1 MSEDKM
7 QKIESLAKRRGF
19 IYSGSDIYGGLAN
32 SWDYGPMGVELK
44 NNIRQQWWK
53 LFVLQ
58 REDIIGLDSA
68 LIMNTKVWQAS
79 GHLEYFNDPLVED
92 KKTHERYRLDELL
105 EKFGIDTKKMSIEQ
119 MFTEVKKRSLKS
131 PKGNELTEPK
141 MFNMMFETYL
151 GPIKSDDNKVY
162 LRPET
167 AQAIFVNFKNILDT
181 TRIRLP
187 FGVAQIGRAFRNEIT
202 PGNFIFRTREFDQME
217 IEYFCREKEWKKY
230 FEYWLDEMRKWLEQ
244 CGIDKKNIIDYET
257 PRDNLAHYS
266 KRTVD
271 IQYRFPFGIDELYG
285 LAYRTDFDLNAH
297 MKSSGIDLRYSDPKT
312 NEKFIPHV
320 IEPSFGLDRTLLAV
334 LLEAYTEDKDR
345 IVMKFPRWMAPVKVA
360 IFPLLGNDE
369 KLVKKAREI
378 FDNVLL
384 PHFTSQYDNG
394 GAIGRRYRRHDE
406 IGTPVCIT
414 IDHDTLKDKSVT
426 LRDRDS
432 MKQIRVGTDELKN
445 KLNQFFAGENFT
457 ELGRGS

>member
-79 GHLEYFNDPLVED
+79 GHLEDFNDPLVED

-217 IEYFCREKEWKKY
+217 
-230 FEYWLDEMRKWLEQ
+230 
-244 CGIDKKNIIDYET
+244 
-257 PRDNLAHYS
+257 
-266 KRTVD
+266 
-271 IQYRFPFGIDELYG
+271 
-285 LAYRTDFDLNAH
+285 
-297 MKSSGIDLRYSDPKT
+297 
-312 NEKFIPHV
+312 
-320 IEPSFGLDRTLLAV
+320 
-334 LLEAYTEDKDR
+334 
-345 IVMKFPRWMAPVKVA
+345 
-360 IFPLLGNDE
+360 
-369 KLVKKAREI
+369 
-378 FDNVLL
+378 
-384 PHFTSQYDNG
+384 
-394 GAIGRRYRRHDE
+394 
-406 IGTPVCIT
+406 
-414 IDHDTLKDKSVT
+414 
-426 LRDRDS
+426 
-432 MKQIRVGTDELKN
+432 
-445 KLNQFFAGENFT
+445 
-457 ELGRGS
+457 